1 MELKT
6 HIVEGKNH
14 NERVA
19 VLDEVGPG
27 GAHHSY
33 ALGQGGRPDLILEF
47 QKGGIQEV
55 GVNGISNEQL
65 LAVLIDR
72 FEGFMSGPFPTI
84 ETMSALEHCRTA
96 MAVLHERTQKRLARD
111 VEGRTVA

>member
-1 MELKT
+1 MEIKT

-19 VLDEVGPG
+19 VLDEIGPG

-33 ALGQGGRPDLILEF
+33 ALGQGDRPDLILEF

-55 GVNGISNEQL
+55 GINGISNEQL

-72 FEGFMSGPFPTI
+72 FEGFLSGPFPAP
-84 ETMSALEHCRTA
+84 ETAEALEHCRTA
-96 MAVLHERTQKRLARD
+96 MEVLHERTLKRMARD

>member
-1 MELKT
+1 MELRT

-33 ALGQGGRPDLILEF
+33 VLGQGERPDLVLEF
-47 QKGGIQEV
+47 QRGGIQEV
-55 GVNGISNEQL
+55 GTNGISNEQL

-72 FEGFMSGPFPTI
+72 FEGFMGGSFPTS
-84 ETMSALEHCRTA
+84 ETSEALEHCRAA
-96 MAVLHERTQKRLARD
+96 MEVLHRRTRDRLARD